1 MLGVNFR
8 SCSGEPNRTP
18 GAYHLGFTD
27 DLKFFLSHILPP
39 EAGDDRNV
47 YLVGFSLGANVVLKL
62 LGELRNSALV
72 STVPSLPFVS
82 TMGGCYI

>member
-1 MLGVNFR
+1 MNFR

-27 DLKFFLSHILPP
+27 DLKFFLAHALPQ
-39 EAGDDRNV
+39 EAGRTQDV

-62 LGELRNSALV
+62 LGELQESALV
-72 STVPSLPFVS
+72 SIPRLLNQ
-82 TMGGCYI
+82 IR